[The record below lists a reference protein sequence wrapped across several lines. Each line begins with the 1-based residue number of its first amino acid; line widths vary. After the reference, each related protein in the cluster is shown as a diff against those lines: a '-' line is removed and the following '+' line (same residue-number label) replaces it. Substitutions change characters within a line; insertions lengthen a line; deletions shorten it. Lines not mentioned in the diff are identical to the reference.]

1 MLAGG
6 GGNLGNNFYDSQRVI
21 VEEELDYEDMMELR
35 EQMGVV
41 SVGFDEKT
49 VQNLKG

>member
-21 VEEELDYEDMMELR
+21 VEEELDYEDMMELG